1 MPDGTPSFAL
11 PPAAP
16 RIAQA
21 IARAI
26 APRKPLTVSAWADA
40 ERVLSSK
47 GSAEPGRW
55 RTSRNPMLRE
65 PMDCMSKRSRVHE
78 VVVIFPIQIG
88 KTEFELNALGYCM
101 DHDPGP
107 IMVVLPDD
115 ITLGSW
121 TTQKLNP
128 LLDETP
134 AIARTLTSNA
144 SRNSAN
150 QKAFKDFAGGQ
161 LYVEHGKTPSRMALK
176 SIRTTLVDELD
187 KFAAA
192 LPRTGEDPLELIR
205 GRNSAFPSTYKRAF
219 CGTPGIKGLSKL
231 EELWEGSD
239 QRLYRVPCPHCG
251 EYQPLLWSGLHWS
264 ADGKDVWY
272 TCAHNGC
279 VIREHDKPGMFAR
292 GRWVPQKPDVER
304 RGYRLNCLYY
314 PLGLGPRWHELV
326 AMWRGAQGDPAK
338 LQVFVCERLAEA
350 WEDPAMR
357 AVKQNIV
364 QDRAE
369 PYKLRTAIAGVLGIT
384 AGVDT
389 QDNRLAVQIVGW
401 GRDLKSW
408 TLDYLELPG
417 DPQQQKVWD
426 DLTDLLMRPLEHV
439 RGVLMPVEAV
449 AIDAGGHRTEAVKH
463 YVRLRRVRRPLC
475 IFGAVPNN
483 APVLSK
489 GKLEDV
495 KWNGKQDRRG
505 VIIHH
510 VGTVAIK
517 HLLYGRLSV
526 DADPVKL
533 DDGSERARE
542 PAERLVHFSD
552 QLDNEYFAGLTSETY
567 NARKNRFDKIRTRNE
582 PLDTWVYAYAAT
594 HHPELR
600 LHRLTNAEWSARE
613 ARLQVAVAESVR
625 APEKNIPKNI
635 PRGTNQAPARPAAA
649 PTRTGFAS
657 DDWSSRL

>member
-1 MPDGTPSFAL
+1 MPDGAASFAL

-21 IARAI
+21 IARAV

-115 ITLGSW
+115 ITLGAW

-128 LLDETP
+128 LLEETH
-134 AIARTLTSNA
+134 AVARTLASTN

-161 LYVEHGKTPSRMALK
+161 LYVEHGKTPSRLSLK

-192 LPRTGEDPLELIR
+192 LTSGEDPLELIR

-231 EELWEGSD
+231 DELWEQSD
-239 QRLYRVPCPHCG
+239 KRLYHVPCPHCG
-251 EYQPLLWSGLHWS
+251 EFQPLLWSGLHWS

-279 VIREHDKPGMFAR
+279 VIREHEKSGMFAR
-292 GRWVPQKPDVER
+292 GRWIAQQPDVER

-314 PLGLGPRWHELV
+314 PIGLGPRWRELV

-357 AVKQNIV
+357 AVKHNIV

-369 PYKLRTAIAGVLGIT
+369 PYKLRTAVRGVLGIT

-389 QDNRLAVQIVGW
+389 QDNRLAVQIIGW
-401 GRDLKSW
+401 GRGLTAW

-417 DPQQQKVWD
+417 DPEQMKVWD
-426 DLTDLLMRPLEHV
+426 DLTDLLLRPIEHAS
-439 RGVLMPVEAV
+439 GVLMPVEAM

-483 APVLSK
+483 APVLNK

-495 KWNGKQDRRG
+495 KWNGKLDRRG

-517 HLLYGRLSV
+517 HTLFGRLSV

-533 DDGSERARE
+533 EDGSERPRE
-542 PAERLVHFSD
+542 IAERLVHFSD
-552 QLDNEYFAGLTSETY
+552 DLDNEYFAGLTSETY

-600 LHRLTNAEWSARE
+600 LHRLSESEWAARE
-613 ARLQVAVAESVR
+613 ARLQGVTSSVAQTSAS
-625 APEKNIPKNI
+625 KSI
-635 PRGTNQAPARPAAA
+635 PRETNQLPARAATGA
-649 PTRTGFAS
+649 RDGFAS

>member
-1 MPDGTPSFAL
+1 MPDGSASFGLA
-11 PPAAP
+11 PAAP

-21 IARAI
+21 IARAV

-115 ITLGSW
+115 ITLGAW

-128 LLDETP
+128 LLEETH
-134 AIARTLTSNA
+134 AVARTLASTN

-161 LYVEHGKTPSRMALK
+161 LYVEHGKTPSRLSLK

-192 LPRTGEDPLELIR
+192 LTSGEDPLELIR

-231 EELWEGSD
+231 DELWEQSD
-239 QRLYRVPCPHCG
+239 KRLYHVPCPHCG
-251 EYQPLLWSGLHWS
+251 EFQPLLWSGLHWS

-279 VIREHDKPGMFAR
+279 VIREHEKPDMFAR
-292 GRWVPQKPDVER
+292 GRWIAQKPEVER

-314 PLGLGPRWHELV
+314 PIGLGPRWHELV

-357 AVKQNIV
+357 AVKHNIV

-369 PYKLRTAIAGVLGIT
+369 PYKLRTAIQGVLGIT

-389 QDNRLAVQIVGW
+389 QDNRLAVQIIGW
-401 GRDLKSW
+401 GRGLTAW

-417 DPQQQKVWD
+417 DPEQMKVWD
-426 DLTDLLMRPLEHV
+426 DLTDLLLKPIEHAS
-439 RGVLMPVEAV
+439 GVLMPVEAV

-495 KWNGKQDRRG
+495 KWNGKLDRRG

-517 HLLYGRLSV
+517 HTLFGRLSV

-533 DDGSERARE
+533 EDGSERPRDI
-542 PAERLVHFSD
+542 AERLVHFSD
-552 QLDNEYFAGLTSETY
+552 DLDNEYFAGLTSETY

-600 LHRLTNAEWSARE
+600 LHRLSESEWAARE
-613 ARLQVAVAESVR
+613 ARLQGVTSSVAQTSAS
-625 APEKNIPKNI
+625 KSI
-635 PRGTNQAPARPAAA
+635 PRETNQLPARAATGA
-649 PTRTGFAS
+649 RDGFAS

>member
-1 MPDGTPSFAL
+1 MPDGSAHFAL

-21 IARAI
+21 IARAV
-26 APRKPLTVSAWADA
+26 APRKPLTVSQWADA

-78 VVVIFPIQIG
+78 IVVIFPIQIG

-107 IMVVLPDD
+107 VMVVLPDD
-115 ITLGSW
+115 ITLGNW
-121 TTQKLNP
+121 TNQKLNP
-128 LLDETP
+128 LIDETP
-134 AIARTLTSNA
+134 AIGRALTSSN
-144 SRNSAN
+144 SRNAAN

-161 LYVEHGKTPSRMALK
+161 LYVEHGKTPSRLTLK
-176 SIRTTLVDELD
+176 SIRTVFVDELD

-192 LPRTGEDPLELIR
+192 LTSGEDPLELIR
-205 GRNSAFPSTYKRAF
+205 GRNSAFPATYKRAF
-219 CGTPGIKGLSKL
+219 CGTPGIKGVSKL
-231 EELWEGSD
+231 DELWEGSD
-239 QRLYRVPCPHCG
+239 QRLYHVPCPHCG
-251 EYQPLLWSGLHWS
+251 EFQPLLWSGLHWS
-264 ADGKDVWY
+264 PDGKDVWY
-272 TCAHNGC
+272 TCAHNAC
-279 VIREHDKPGMFAR
+279 VIREHEKPAMFAR
-292 GRWVPQKPDVER
+292 GRWVAQNPEAER

-314 PLGLGPRWHELV
+314 PIGLGPRWHELV

-364 QDRAE
+364 RDRAE
-369 PYKLRTAIAGVLGIT
+369 PYKLRTAIAGVLAIT

-401 GRDLKSW
+401 GRGLKSW
-408 TLDYLELPG
+408 TLDWLELPG
-417 DPQQQKVWD
+417 DPEQQKVWD
-426 DLTDLLMRPLEHV
+426 DLTDLLLKPIEHAS
-439 RGVLMPVEAV
+439 GVLMPVEAS

-483 APVLSK
+483 APVLNK

-495 KWNGKQDRRG
+495 RWNGKLDKRG
-505 VIIHH
+505 VVIHH

-517 HLLYGRLSV
+517 HALFARLSA
-526 DADPVKL
+526 DADLLKL
-533 DDGSERARE
+533 DDGSEAPKT
-542 PAERLVHFSD
+542 PADRLVHFSD
-552 QLDNEYFAGLTSETY
+552 ELDTEFFAGLTSETY

-600 LHRLTNAEWSARE
+600 LHRLSNAEWAARE
-613 ARLQVAVAESVR
+613 ARLQNVPREA
-625 APEKNIPKNI
+625 KN
-635 PRGTNQAPARPAAA
+635 GAAA
-649 PTRTGFAS
+649 PVQSAPKPGVTPAQPAKSVIAS